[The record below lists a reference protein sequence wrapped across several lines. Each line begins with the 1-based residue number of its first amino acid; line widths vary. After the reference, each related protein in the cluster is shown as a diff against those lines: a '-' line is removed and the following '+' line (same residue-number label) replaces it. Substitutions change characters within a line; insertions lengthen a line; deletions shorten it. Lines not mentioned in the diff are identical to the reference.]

1 MSVIYTNALIFTGD
15 RIISDHAVVTDHHT
29 ITGIVPA
36 SEYKDHPNVID
47 LQGGFMAPAFV
58 DLQIYGGNGSVFF
71 LHPSTE
77 SLRATYEAAKAGGAA
92 HIMPTLTTVAPEKVL
107 LAIKAVRD
115 YWQEGGRG
123 VLGLHLEGP
132 FINPVKK
139 GAHLEKYIH
148 PLTREDV
155 DWILH
160 HGKGVV
166 KMITLA
172 PECCESALVRELQEE
187 GITIFA
193 GHSNAT
199 YAEATAAFENGIH
212 HVTHL
217 FNAMSPLESRA
228 PGLVGAVYNQS
239 KVFASIVADGVHVD
253 FANVSISHKIM
264 DGRLFLISD
273 AAAENPEGD
282 YVYIQ
287 QEDRYVNAAGVLAG
301 SRLTMLQAV
310 HNCVEKAGIPL
321 HTALQMASLCP
332 ARALRLD
339 TRLGRIE
346 TGYEAAFIVLRDH
359 WDMTVYC

>member
-1 MSVIYTNALIFTGD
+1 MSAIYTNALIFTGD
-15 RIISDHAVVTDHHT
+15 RILSDHAVVTDHHV
-29 ITGIVPA
+29 ITAIVPA
-36 SEYKDHPNVID
+36 SEYKDHPDVID
-47 LQGGFMAPAFV
+47 LEGGFMAPAFV
-58 DLQIYGGNGSVFF
+58 DLQVYGGNGSVFF
-71 LHPSTE
+71 LNPSVE
-77 SLRATYEAAKAGGAA
+77 SLRATYEASKTGGAA
-92 HIMPTLTTVAPEKVL
+92 HIMPTLATIAPEKIL
-107 LAIKAVRD
+107 LAIQAVRD

-155 DWILH
+155 DWVLQ
-160 HGKGVV
+160 HGKDVV

-172 PECCESALVRELQEE
+172 PECCNPLLVKELQAV
-187 GITIFA
+187 GITVFA

-199 YAEATAAFENGIH
+199 YAEAMTAFENGIH

-228 PGLVGAVYNQS
+228 PGLVGAVYNHP
-239 KVFASIVADGVHVD
+239 KIFASIVADGVHVD
-253 FANVSISHKIM
+253 FATVSISHKIM

-273 AAAENPEGD
+273 AAAESPDGD
-282 YVYIQ
+282 YIYIP
-287 QEDRYVNAAGVLAG
+287 EKDRYVNAAGVLAG

-321 HTALQMASLCP
+321 HTALRMASLYP
-332 ARALRLD
+332 ARALRLH